1 LAPERRIPPALS
13 VLYLSIGAWIAAIA
27 PFTAVILQ
35 SRGLDTATIGLLSG
49 LAALAAMVVAP
60 AWGHLAD
67 VLVGRV
73 VAFRIGLLVATFAAL
88 ALWLPLP
95 NAALA
100 AIVASFVIFP
110 VMFLALGD
118 ALAVDALPRPERQY
132 GVVRALASL
141 SFAVGVIVAGFV
153 YDQAG
158 YAAVP
163 LVSLVWA
170 VILFVVVGRVPDR
183 TRDPEARS
191 TAARHGGQAAAGRF
205 GSISRALSAQPR
217 LLAVLAVFTLAY
229 TGLMGAIVFVGIR
242 IVDLGGQPSDVALSF
257 GVAAFAEIPGLVL
270 AGWIGRRIG
279 IRWLVMIALMVYGVC
294 IESWGLLPTPIAIIA
309 TRLVT
314 GVCYGALAAAQVL
327 IVARLLPV
335 ALQATGQTLMQAA
348 TFAIGNAAG
357 ALVGGVLYGVV
368 GPGAFFG
375 VAGLLAVL
383 GGLGAWVVLHGSVGA
398 PGQLVNDTRNQ
409 PLTIRRPG

>member
-1 LAPERRIPPALS
+1 LAPAGRIPPALR
-13 VLYLSIGAWIAAIA
+13 VLYLSIGAWIASIA

-35 SRGLDTATIGLLSG
+35 SRGLDTATIGLLSA

-73 VAFRIGLLVATFAAL
+73 IAFRIGLLVGTLAAV

-100 AIVASFVIFP
+100 AIVASFVVFP

-118 ALAVDALPRPERQY
+118 ALAVDALPAPERQY
-132 GVVRALASL
+132 GAVRALASF

-153 YDQAG
+153 YNQAG
-158 YAAVP
+158 YAAAP
-163 LVSLVWA
+163 LVALVLA
-170 VILFVVVGRVPDR
+170 TVLFLVVGRVPDR
-183 TRDPEARS
+183 TRDPLVRS
-191 TAARHGGQAAAGRF
+191 TAARHGGPAAAGRF
-205 GSISRALSAQPR
+205 GSISRALAVQPR
-217 LLAVLAVFTLAY
+217 LWVVLAVLTLSY
-229 TGLMGAIVFVGIR
+229 TGLMGAVIFVGIR

-257 GVAAFAEIPGLVL
+257 GVAAFAEVPGLVL

-279 IRWLVMIALMVYGVC
+279 IRWLVLLALIVYGAC
-294 IESWGLLPTPIAIIA
+294 IESWGLLPTPIGIIA

-314 GVCYGALAAAQVL
+314 GVCFGALAAAQVL
-327 IVARLLPV
+327 IVARLLPA

-357 ALVGGVLYGVV
+357 ALLGGVLYGVV

-375 VAGLLAVL
+375 IAGLLAVL
-383 GGLGAWVVLHGSVGA
+383 GGLGAWAVLHGAVGA
-398 PGQLVNDTRNQ
+398 PGQLVGDTRNSH
-409 PLTIRRPG
+409 